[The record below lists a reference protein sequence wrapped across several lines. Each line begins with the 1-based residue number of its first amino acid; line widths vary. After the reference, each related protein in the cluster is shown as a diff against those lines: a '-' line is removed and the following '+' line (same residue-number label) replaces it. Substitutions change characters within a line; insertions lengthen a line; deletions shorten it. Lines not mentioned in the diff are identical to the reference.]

1 MRVYMGKQKRNC
13 SVFTPYDIVVKMLDL
28 IGYETDLYGKKIKAE
43 FY

>member
-1 MRVYMGKQKRNC
+1 MGKQKRNC